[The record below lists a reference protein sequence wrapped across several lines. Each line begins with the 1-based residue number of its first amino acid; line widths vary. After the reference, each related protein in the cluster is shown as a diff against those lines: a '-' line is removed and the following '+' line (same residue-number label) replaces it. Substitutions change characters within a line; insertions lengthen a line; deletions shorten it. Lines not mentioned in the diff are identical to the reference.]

1 MEASQNIA
9 IRNKIIGVLVKR
21 ARVNADKSQ
30 QECADCLNCTP
41 SAYRRYEQGKRGF
54 SLPQLEALALLFDV
68 PVASLWDDR
77 YQLPEK
83 TAVDPVPIEQ
93 VMLLRRK
100 ILAVRLRQIR
110 QTAGLSMREMGKALD
125 CSPYMIS
132 KYEQGAREIPMSE
145 LELATKRCGQTMAEF
160 MDDEAIPL
168 SPAEQRRRMLDRL
181 DELPPDMRD
190 FILKPTNTLY
200 LRIAM
205 LASNLEADQLRLIAE
220 TLLDITY

>member
-21 ARVNADKSQ
+21 ARLNAEKSQ
-30 QECADCLNCTP
+30 QECADHLNCTP
-41 SAYRRYEQGKRGF
+41 SAYRRYEQGKKGF

-68 PVASLWDDR
+68 PVASLWDDQ
-77 YQLPEK
+77 YQLPKE
-83 TAVDPVPIEQ
+83 TVVDPVPIDQ
-93 VMLLRRK
+93 VLLLRRK
-100 ILAVRLRQIR
+100 ILAVHLRQVR
-110 QTAGLSMREMGKALD
+110 QAAGLSMREMGKALD

-132 KYEQGAREIPMSE
+132 KYEQGAREIPLSE
-145 LELATKRCGQTMAEF
+145 LELAAERCGQTMAEF

-181 DELPPDMRD
+181 DELPPDVRD

>member
-1 MEASQNIA
+1 MEASQSIA
-9 IRNKIIGVLVKR
+9 IRNKIIGILVKR
-21 ARVNADKSQ
+21 ARIQADKSQ
-30 QECADCLNCTP
+30 QECAQFLDCTP

-54 SLPQLEALALLFDV
+54 SLPQLESLALLFDL
-68 PVASLWDDR
+68 PVASLWDDG
-77 YQLPEK
+77 YELPEEA
-83 TAVDPVPIEQ
+83 TAVPTPVDQ

-100 ILAVRLRQIR
+100 MLAVRLRQLR
-110 QTAGLSMREMGKALD
+110 QAAGLSMREMGKALD

-132 KYEQGAREIPMSE
+132 KYEQGAREIPLSE
-145 LELATKRCGQTMAEF
+145 LEIAAERCGQSMTELL
-160 MDDEAIPL
+160 DDEAIPL

-190 FILKPTNTLY
+190 FVLNPTNTLY

-205 LASNLEADQLRLIAE
+205 LASNLEADQLRQIAE

>member
-21 ARVNADKSQ
+21 ARVKADKSQ
-30 QECADCLNCTP
+30 QECAQFLDCAP

-54 SLPQLEALALLFDV
+54 SLPQLESLALLFDV
-68 PVASLWDDR
+68 PVASLWDDG
-77 YQLPEK
+77 YPLPE
-83 TAVDPVPIEQ
+83 TTEVDPLPLDQ
-93 VMLLRRK
+93 FMLLRRK
-100 ILAVRLRQIR
+100 ILAVRLRQVR
-110 QTAGLSMREMGKALD
+110 QSAGLSMREMGKALD
-125 CSPYMIS
+125 CSPYMVS
-132 KYEQGAREIPMSE
+132 QYEHGAREMPLAE
-145 LELATKRCGQTMAEF
+145 LEMAAERCGQTMAEF

-190 FILKPTNTLY
+190 FILNPTNTLY
-200 LRIAM
+200 LRSAM
-205 LASNLEADQLRLIAE
+205 LASTMKTDQLRLIAE

>member
-21 ARVNADKSQ
+21 ARVKADKSQ
-30 QECADCLNCTP
+30 QECAQFLDCAP

-54 SLPQLEALALLFDV
+54 SLPQLESLALLFDV
-68 PVASLWDDR
+68 PVASLWDDA
-77 YQLPEK
+77 YPLPEK
-83 TAVDPVPIEQ
+83 TEVDPLPLDQ
-93 VMLLRRK
+93 FMLLRRK
-100 ILAVRLRQIR
+100 ILAVRLRQVR
-110 QTAGLSMREMGKALD
+110 QSADLSMREMGKALD

-132 KYEQGAREIPMSE
+132 QYEQGAREMPLAE
-145 LELATKRCGQTMAEF
+145 LELAAERCGQTMAEF

-168 SPAEQRRRMLDRL
+168 SPAEQRRRMLERL

-190 FILKPTNTLY
+190 FILNPTNTLY

-205 LASNLEADQLRLIAE
+205 LASTMKADQLRLIAE

>member
-21 ARVNADKSQ
+21 ARVKADKSQ
-30 QECADCLNCTP
+30 QECAQFLDCAP

-54 SLPQLEALALLFDV
+54 SLPQLESLALLFDV
-68 PVASLWDDR
+68 PVASLWDDG
-77 YQLPEK
+77 YPLPEE
-83 TAVDPVPIEQ
+83 TEADPMPLDQFMV
-93 VMLLRRK
+93 LRRK
-100 ILAVRLRQIR
+100 ILAVRLRQVR
-110 QTAGLSMREMGKALD
+110 QSAGLSMREMGKALD

-132 KYEQGAREIPMSE
+132 KYEQGAREMPLSE
-145 LELATKRCGQTMAEF
+145 LEMAAERCGQTMAEF

-168 SPAEQRRRMLDRL
+168 SPAEQRQRMLDRL
-181 DELPPDMRD
+181 EELPPDMRD
-190 FILKPTNTLY
+190 FILKPTNMLY

-205 LASNLEADQLRLIAE
+205 LASTMEADQLRLIAE

>member
-21 ARVNADKSQ
+21 ARVKADKSQ
-30 QECADCLNCTP
+30 QECAQFLDCAP

-54 SLPQLEALALLFDV
+54 SLPQLESLALLFDV
-68 PVASLWDDR
+68 PVASLWDDA
-77 YQLPEK
+77 YPLPEK
-83 TAVDPVPIEQ
+83 TEVDPLPLDQ
-93 VMLLRRK
+93 FMLLRRK
-100 ILAVRLRQIR
+100 ILAVRLRQVR
-110 QTAGLSMREMGKALD
+110 QSADLSMREMGKALD

-132 KYEQGAREIPMSE
+132 QYERGAREVPLAE
-145 LELATKRCGQTMAEF
+145 LEMAAERCGQTMAEF

-168 SPAEQRRRMLDRL
+168 SPAEQRRRMLERL

-200 LRIAM
+200 LRVAM
-205 LASNLEADQLRLIAE
+205 LASTMEADQLRLIAE